1 MSALIRYAP
10 YILCIVLMV
19 YGLMSLWLT
28 PARQVRIFPRWTWFL
43 LIVLLPIL
51 GPLCWIVSG
60 TEKPKPGRSAPPG
73 PKAPDDDPEFLA
85 KLAHEQQLQSWE
97 DDLLEWELKRLQQE
111 KEEMERN
118 QRSSK
123 SGDDQTP
130 RSGAGTDPD
139 AKPASGNDSD
149 GGPREQGDDTAADE
163 DPPSNGPAAT

>member
-10 YILCIVLMV
+10 YILCIVLVV

-43 LIVLLPIL
+43 LIVFLPIL

-60 TEKPKPGRSAPPG
+60 TEKPKPGRAAPSG

-118 QRSSK
+118 GGST
-123 SGDDQTP
+123 D
-130 RSGAGTDPD
+130 SGASDTQASAHGSDPD
-139 AKPASGNDSD
+139 AKPASGKDSAGD
-149 GGPREQGDDTAADE
+149 SRDHRDDSADGDD
-163 DPPSNGPAAT
+163 PPRTGPAAS